1 VFRLKMPLLSGP
13 LKMFLFTMIL
23 ANIASS
29 MQRPLLPLYIQS
41 LGANIQNIGLFFTIA
56 ALAPLA
62 FQILGGWLSDSLG
75 RLQAVAV
82 GSLAGVAGYAI
93 ILIAPT
99 WQWLLLATA
108 AMAMASSFVA
118 PSFQAFVA
126 EQSSKENLGKVY
138 GITEGLFM
146 VVGVIG
152 PPLGGLLSDKFD
164 FRMMFMVA
172 GVLYALAT
180 LMRLSMARS
189 ANRSKPA
196 GSTEKPSFQGLK
208 KSLVSMGGLL
218 IGGGVITW
226 IFISD
231 SARDVSY
238 NLSYQLEPLYLQNLM
253 GLSNAQI
260 GLLSSVAAVTTMI
273 FMAAAGWLSDKKGE
287 RVCIA
292 GGMVVGTIGI
302 LIFLNSRTFLGF
314 TAAWFFYGLG
324 HALSG
329 PAYSSLISK
338 AVPNSLRGTAFGL
351 FSTSIGL
358 LSLPAPLIGAVLWD
372 HFSPRTPFFVPVMIT
387 LVLIPIIWVK
397 FKLPDQENSQGLDY
411 KQAAPAPGD

>member
-1 VFRLKMPLLSGP
+1 MSRFKLPLLSGP

-29 MQRPLLPLYIQS
+29 MQRPLLPLYLQS
-41 LGANIQNIGLFFTIA
+41 LGANVENIGLFFTLA

-62 FQILGGWLSDSLG
+62 FQILGGWLSDSIG
-75 RLQAVAV
+75 RLQAVAI
-82 GSLAGVAGYAI
+82 GSLAGVASYVVL
-93 ILIAPT
+93 LIAPS
-99 WQWLLLATA
+99 WQWLLLAMA

-152 PPLGGLLSDKFD
+152 PPLGGLISDSFD
-164 FRMMFMVA
+164 FRTMFLVA
-172 GVLYALAT
+172 GGLYGAAT
-180 LMRLSMARS
+180 VVRLFMARS
-189 ANRSKPA
+189 ANRARPHASA
-196 GSTEKPSFQGLK
+196 EKPSLRSLK
-208 KSLVSMGGLL
+208 KSLAAMGGLL
-218 IGGGVITW
+218 LAGGVITW

-231 SARDVSY
+231 SVRDVSY
-238 NLSYQLEPLYLQNLM
+238 NMAFPLEPLYLKNLM

-260 GLLSSVAAVTTMI
+260 GLLSSIAAVTTMI

-292 GGMVVGTIGI
+292 GGMAAGAIGI
-302 LIFLNSRTFLGF
+302 MIFLNSQNFLGF
-314 TAAWFFYGLG
+314 AAAWFFYGLG
-324 HALSG
+324 HALAG

-338 AVPNSLRGTAFGL
+338 AVPSHLRGTAFGL
-351 FSTSIGL
+351 FSTSIGV
-358 LSLPAPLIGAVLWD
+358 LSLPAPLIGAMLWER
-372 HFSPRTPFFVPVMIT
+372 FSPRTPFFIPVVIT
-387 LVLIPIIWVK
+387 LLLIPIVWVK
-397 FKLPDQENSQGLDY
+397 FRLPEQESSPESEF
-411 KQAAPAPGD
+411 KQTAPVPGD